1 MFPETQHPGP
11 AVKICGI
18 TQEEQA
24 RQIIALGADA
34 LGLNFWPKSKR
45 YLPLEKAGWLPGL
58 KDQTT
63 LVAVLVNAD
72 ERTLETLIDQRL
84 VHIFQLHGD
93 ETPDQV
99 AALTDRGLT
108 VIKALA
114 VRDRESLPRIGDY
127 SCETILLDA
136 YNPGLYGGTGETF
149 PWDLALQAKEMYPD
163 KRLILSGGLTPAN
176 IRRAIEETSPV
187 AVDVASGVE
196 SSPGIKDLT
205 MVREFIEQAR
215 HALRR

>member
-1 MFPETQHPGP
+1 M
-11 AVKICGI
+11 KICGI
-18 TQEEQA
+18 TREEQA
-24 RQIIALGADA
+24 QQIIDLGADA

-45 YLPLEKAGWLPGL
+45 YLPLENTAWLPAL

-63 LVAVLVNAD
+63 LVAVLVNAN
-72 ERTLETLIDQRL
+72 ERTLETLIDQQL
-84 VHIFQLHGD
+84 VHILQLHGD

-99 AALTDRGLT
+99 AALQGRGAT

-114 VRDRESLPRIGDY
+114 VRDHESLACIGHYPCD
-127 SCETILLDA
+127 TILLDA

-149 PWDLALQAKEMYPD
+149 PWDLALRAKQMFPD

-176 IRRAIEETSPV
+176 VRRAIQETHPA

-196 SSPGIKDLT
+196 SAPGIKDLS
-205 MVREFIEQAR
+205 MVRAFIAQVRAG
-215 HALRR
+215 ATS